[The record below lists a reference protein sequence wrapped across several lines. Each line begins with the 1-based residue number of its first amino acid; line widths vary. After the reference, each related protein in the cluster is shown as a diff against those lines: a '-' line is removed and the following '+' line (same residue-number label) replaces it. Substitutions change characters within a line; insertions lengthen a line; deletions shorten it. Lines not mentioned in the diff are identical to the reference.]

1 MTHTLLS
8 SSVAFPLF
16 LVKPSFFRRHRL
28 PLPLINTVDI
38 ELSSP
43 LRISDYGCTEVQS
56 LQ

>member
-1 MTHTLLS
+1 LLS
-8 SSVAFPLF
+8 SSVAFSLF

-28 PLPLINTVDI
+28 PPPLINTVDI